1 MYSSHYQHFLDKM
14 NLQDRKILH
23 HHIHILL
30 LGYVVVQAILYDLV
44 HLVVVLNTMGNNILL
59 HI

>member
-1 MYSSHYQHFLDKM
+1 M
-14 NLQDRKILH
+14 NLQDRKILP